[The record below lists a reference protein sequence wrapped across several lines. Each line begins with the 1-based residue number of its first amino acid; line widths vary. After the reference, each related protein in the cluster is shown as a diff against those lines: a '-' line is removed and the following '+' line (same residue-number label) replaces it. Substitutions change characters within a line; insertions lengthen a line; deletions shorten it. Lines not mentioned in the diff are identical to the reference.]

1 MLLTKSNIM
10 KKIMMILIMG
20 IFLVSTG
27 FSQEETPAPDLL
39 KNKKGQILVPETG
52 DWAIGFN
59 AVPMLNMALNAINI
73 MDDSGQDAT
82 GMVDYQT
89 GFNQTLVA
97 KVFMS
102 QTMAFRV
109 RFHINNTTTSTTSF
123 GDDPLDTS
131 SAPQNIQLQKQT
143 IGRSDYLVGIG
154 MEMRKGKSRIQGFY
168 GGEALLGLNGTKT
181 KTTYDIA
188 YNTALVDA
196 GQLNI
201 GDSRVLSDKTGMGL
215 VFGARGFI
223 GVEYFICPKI
233 SIGAEYG
240 LGLYIA
246 TTPRGKQEIEEWEDP
261 DNDGAGSVNVEEV
274 EGASKSMSMG
284 IEVDNGNDNALG
296 GGTGSLTA
304 TFHF

>member
-1 MLLTKSNIM
+1 MKKTMLLFTVGVFFAS
-10 KKIMMILIMG
+10 
-20 IFLVSTG
+20 FG
-27 FSQEETPAPDLL
+27 FAQEETTTADLL

-89 GFNQTLVA
+89 GFTQTLVA

-102 QTMAFRV
+102 ETMAYRV

-143 IGRSDYLVGIG
+143 IGTSDYLVGVG

-168 GGEALLGLNGTKT
+168 GAEALLGLNGTKT
-181 KTTYDIA
+181 KTTYDVA
-188 YNTALVDA
+188 YTTALADV

-201 GDSRVLSDKTGMGL
+201 GDSRVLSDKTGM
-215 VFGARGFI
+215 
-223 GVEYFICPKI
+223 
-233 SIGAEYG
+233 
-240 LGLYIA
+240 
-246 TTPRGKQEIEEWEDP
+246 
-261 DNDGAGSVNVEEV
+261 
-274 EGASKSMSMG
+274 
-284 IEVDNGNDNALG
+284 
-296 GGTGSLTA
+296 
-304 TFHF
+304 